1 MLDRRGRIKAQYAAI
16 YARLE
21 TIVSRADKMQT
32 FLPEKLNLIDPP
44 APLLKRSKRRINAG
58 VRAYIADTA
67 SALYTLNAELNS
79 LIGHCDLLK
88 SAECWPC
95 AEQGQD
101 HGHRVYALF
110 KFRVKK
116 DPSAAMSFVGSSRR
130 HPQS

>member
-1 MLDRRGRIKAQYAAI
+1 M
-16 YARLE
+16 
-21 TIVSRADKMQT
+21 
-32 FLPEKLNLIDPP
+32 
-44 APLLKRSKRRINAG
+44 
-58 VRAYIADTA
+58 RAYIADTA